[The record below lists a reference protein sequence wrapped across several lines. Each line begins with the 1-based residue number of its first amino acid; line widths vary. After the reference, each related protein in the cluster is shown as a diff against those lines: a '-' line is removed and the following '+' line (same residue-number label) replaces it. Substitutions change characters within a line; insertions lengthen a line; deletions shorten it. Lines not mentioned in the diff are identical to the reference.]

1 MSVGGGASHAG
12 AERRA
17 EDPGVDGTANLGTA
31 CDGDS
36 GDAGITG
43 GLRNGLRLRRGE
55 SSSDIFVMV

>member
-17 EDPGVDGTANLGTA
+17 EDPGVDGTANLGVA

-43 GLRNGLRLRRGE
+43 GLRNGLRLRRG
-55 SSSDIFVMV
+55 